1 MRERE
6 RFCTGDFPGLQRHR
20 ANGMKAKWKY
30 ALLGFFLAMD
40 LLIVFV
46 LRSVYSTQSYGQLIN
61 YVGIVRGAT
70 QRLVKLEM
78 NNRPS
83 DSLITY
89 LDDIMDNLSAGEGK
103 YGLILPDDK
112 EYRASL
118 GELETKWAGLKEDIY
133 NYRGG
138 YTDGKVLR
146 ENSEVYFN
154 QANETVFAAEAYS
167 KHRTANLLRMT
178 VVLIICIVLIWL
190 LIFWSS
196 LRKMLNL
203 EHVNKSLEDKAGRDI
218 LTNVYTVDKF
228 KNAAQE
234 LLDENSGLKYAV
246 FYVDFADFKYINDVF
261 GYEWGD
267 RILKEYGG
275 ILEQDLDEKEV
286 VGRVNA
292 DNFVILRHYETK
304 KDVLNRQKEA
314 DKKIT
319 DYMRNSGNR
328 HILSVCC
335 GLCCLEDVIESLKI
349 EGLMDRANFA
359 RKAVKTGKF
368 DRYRF
373 YNESIRRQLFH
384 EKDIESCM
392 GSALENKEFKVYYQP
407 KVDLKTNQIVCS
419 EALARWQKADGTV
432 IPPSDFIPVFE
443 KNYTIPLLDRY
454 IFEEVCRW
462 LRHLLDDGL
471 QALPVSV
478 NVSRLQFYNSDFVSI
493 YTEIRDKYNIPPS
506 LLEIEFTETIL
517 FDNWDELSK
526 IVEDL
531 HSAGF
536 SSSIDDF
543 GKGYSSL
550 STVQNLNVDVLKI
563 DAAFF
568 PNITSKEKDRL
579 LVEGIIKLVKQFGV
593 VTVAEG
599 IETEEQAEVLR
610 GIGCDMIQGY
620 VFYRPMPEQDYESLL
635 FEKNSGETEAAKRTA
650 QDNAVEEGLLHEGK
664 ACGQISADQGV
675 YDQDNGEFA

>member
-1 MRERE
+1 MYR
-6 RFCTGDFPGLQRHR
+6 GVPGLQRHR

-46 LRSVYSTQSYGQLIN
+46 LRSVYSSQSYGQLIN

-78 NNRPS
+78 NNQPS

-89 LDDIMDNLSAGEGK
+89 LDDIMDNLSAGKGK
-103 YGLILPDDK
+103 YDLILPDDK
-112 EYRASL
+112 EYRACL
-118 GELETKWAGLKEDIY
+118 GELVTEWAGLKEDIY

-138 YTDGKVLR
+138 YTDRNVLL
-146 ENSEVYFN
+146 ENSEIYFN

-167 KHRTANLLRMT
+167 KHRTTNLLRMT
-178 VVLIICIVLIWL
+178 VVLIICIFLIWL
-190 LIFWSS
+190 LIFWFS

-228 KNAAQE
+228 KKAAQE

-267 RILKEYGG
+267 RILKEYGT
-275 ILEQDLDEKEV
+275 ILEKDLDEKEV

-304 KDVLNRQKEA
+304 KDVLNRQKEV

-319 DYMRNSGNR
+319 DYMRDSGNR

-335 GLCCLEDVIESLKI
+335 GLCCIEDVIESLKI

-373 YNESIRRQLFH
+373 YNESIRRQLFF

-432 IPPSDFIPVFE
+432 ISPNEFIPVFE

-462 LRHLLDDGL
+462 LRHLLDEGL

-478 NVSRLQFYNSDFVSI
+478 NVSRLQFYNSDFVSS

-550 STVQNLNVDVLKI
+550 SMVQNLNVDVLKI

-579 LVEGIIKLVKQFGV
+579 LVEGMIKLVKQFGV

-599 IETEEQAEVLR
+599 IETEEQIEVLR

-635 FEKNSGETEAAKRTA
+635 FEKNSDKTDAAKRTA
-650 QDNAVEEGLLHEGK
+650 QENAVKNGVQHEGK
-664 ACGQISADQGV
+664 ECGQIIADPGV
-675 YDQDNGEFA
+675 YYQDNGEFG

>member
-1 MRERE
+1 MYR
-6 RFCTGDFPGLQRHR
+6 GFPWVT
-20 ANGMKAKWKY
+20 KAQGKWNESKMEVCSSW
-30 ALLGFFLAMD
+30 FFLAMD

-46 LRSVYSTQSYGQLIN
+46 LRSVYSSQSYGQLIN

-78 NNRPS
+78 NNQPS

-112 EYRASL
+112 EYRACL
-118 GELETKWAGLKEDIY
+118 GELATEWASLKEDIY

-138 YTDGKVLR
+138 YTDAKVLL
-146 ENSEVYFN
+146 ENSEIYFN

-167 KHRTANLLRMT
+167 KHRTTNLLRMT

-203 EHVNKSLEDKAGRDI
+203 EHANKSLEDKAGRDI

-228 KNAAQE
+228 KKTAQE
-234 LLDENSGLKYAV
+234 FLDENSGLKYAV

-304 KDVLNRQKEA
+304 KDVLNRQKEV

-373 YNESIRRQLFH
+373 YNESIRRQLFL

-419 EALARWQKADGTV
+419 EALARWQKADGTI

-650 QDNAVEEGLLHEGK
+650 QDNAVEDGLLHEGK

-675 YDQDNGEFA
+675 YYQDNGEFA

>member
-1 MRERE
+1 M
-6 RFCTGDFPGLQRHR
+6 
-20 ANGMKAKWKY
+20 
-30 ALLGFFLAMD
+30 LL
-40 LLIVFV
+40 
-46 LRSVYSTQSYGQLIN
+46 
-61 YVGIVRGAT
+61 
-70 QRLVKLEM
+70 
-78 NNRPS
+78 
-83 DSLITY
+83 
-89 LDDIMDNLSAGEGK
+89 
-103 YGLILPDDK
+103 
-112 EYRASL
+112 
-118 GELETKWAGLKEDIY
+118 
-133 NYRGG
+133 
-138 YTDGKVLR
+138 
-146 ENSEVYFN
+146 ENSEIYFN

-167 KHRTANLLRMT
+167 KHRTTNLLRMT

-203 EHVNKSLEDKAGRDI
+203 EHANKSLEDKAGRDI

-228 KNAAQE
+228 KKTAQE
-234 LLDENSGLKYAV
+234 FLDENSGLKYAV

-304 KDVLNRQKEA
+304 KDVLNRQKEV

-373 YNESIRRQLFH
+373 YNESIRRQLFL

-419 EALARWQKADGTV
+419 EALARWQKADGTI

-610 GIGCDMIQGY
+610 GIGCDRIC
-620 VFYRPMPEQDYESLL
+620 LL
-635 FEKNSGETEAAKRTA
+635 
-650 QDNAVEEGLLHEGK
+650 Q
-664 ACGQISADQGV
+664 ADAGTRLRKPA
-675 YDQDNGEFA
+675 F

>member
-46 LRSVYSTQSYGQLIN
+46 LRSVYSSQSYGQLIN

-78 NNRPS
+78 NNQPS

-112 EYRASL
+112 EYRACL
-118 GELETKWAGLKEDIY
+118 GELATEWASLKEDIY

-138 YTDGKVLR
+138 YTDAKVLL
-146 ENSEVYFN
+146 ENSEIYFN

-167 KHRTANLLRMT
+167 KHRTTNLLRMT

-203 EHVNKSLEDKAGRDI
+203 EHANKSLEDKAGRDI

-228 KNAAQE
+228 KKTAQE
-234 LLDENSGLKYAV
+234 FLDENSGLKYAV

-304 KDVLNRQKEA
+304 KDVLNRQKEV

-373 YNESIRRQLFH
+373 YNESIRRQLFL

-419 EALARWQKADGTV
+419 EALARWQKADGTI

-650 QDNAVEEGLLHEGK
+650 QNNAVEEGLLHEGK

-675 YDQDNGEFA
+675 YYQDNGEFA

>member
-46 LRSVYSTQSYGQLIN
+46 LRSVYSSQSYGQLIN

-78 NNRPS
+78 NNQPS

-112 EYRASL
+112 EYRACL
-118 GELETKWAGLKEDIY
+118 GELATEWASLKEDIY

-138 YTDGKVLR
+138 YTDAKVLL
-146 ENSEVYFN
+146 ENSEIYFN

-167 KHRTANLLRMT
+167 KHRTTNLLRMT

-203 EHVNKSLEDKAGRDI
+203 EHANKSLEDKAGRDI

-228 KNAAQE
+228 KKTAQE
-234 LLDENSGLKYAV
+234 FLDENSGLKYAV

-304 KDVLNRQKEA
+304 KDVLNRQKEV

-373 YNESIRRQLFH
+373 YNESIRRQLFL

-419 EALARWQKADGTV
+419 EALARWQKADGTI

-635 FEKNSGETEAAKRTA
+635 FEKNSDKTDAAKRTA
-650 QDNAVEEGLLHEGK
+650 QENAVKNGVQHEGK
-664 ACGQISADQGV
+664 ECGQIIADPGV
-675 YDQDNGEFA
+675 YYQDNGEFG

>member
-46 LRSVYSTQSYGQLIN
+46 LRSVYSSQSYGQLIN

-78 NNRPS
+78 NNQPS

-112 EYRASL
+112 EYRACL
-118 GELETKWAGLKEDIY
+118 GELATEWASLKEDIY

-138 YTDGKVLR
+138 YTDAKVLL
-146 ENSEVYFN
+146 ENSEIYFN

-167 KHRTANLLRMT
+167 KHRTTNLLRMT

-203 EHVNKSLEDKAGRDI
+203 EHANKSLEDKAGRDI

-228 KNAAQE
+228 KKTAQE
-234 LLDENSGLKYAV
+234 FLDENSGLKYAV

-304 KDVLNRQKEA
+304 KDVLNRQKEV

-373 YNESIRRQLFH
+373 YNESIRRQLFL

-419 EALARWQKADGTV
+419 EALARWQKADGTI

-493 YTEIRDKYNIPPS
+493 YTEIRDKYNIPPQS
-506 LLEIEFTETIL
+506 SG
-517 FDNWDELSK
+517 DRVYGD
-526 IVEDL
+526 
-531 HSAGF
+531 HS
-536 SSSIDDF
+536 
-543 GKGYSSL
+543 
-550 STVQNLNVDVLKI
+550 V
-563 DAAFF
+563 
-568 PNITSKEKDRL
+568 
-579 LVEGIIKLVKQFGV
+579 
-593 VTVAEG
+593 
-599 IETEEQAEVLR
+599 
-610 GIGCDMIQGY
+610 
-620 VFYRPMPEQDYESLL
+620 
-635 FEKNSGETEAAKRTA
+635 
-650 QDNAVEEGLLHEGK
+650 
-664 ACGQISADQGV
+664 
-675 YDQDNGEFA
+675 

>member
-1 MRERE
+1 
-6 RFCTGDFPGLQRHR
+6 
-20 ANGMKAKWKY
+20 MKAKWKY

-46 LRSVYSTQSYGQLIN
+46 LRSVYSSQSYGQLIN

-78 NNRPS
+78 NNQPS

-112 EYRASL
+112 EYRACL
-118 GELETKWAGLKEDIY
+118 GELATEWASLKEDIY

-138 YTDGKVLR
+138 YTDAKVLL
-146 ENSEVYFN
+146 ENSEIYFN
-154 QANETVFAAEAYS
+154 QANKTVFAAEAYS
-167 KHRTANLLRMT
+167 KHRTTNLLRMT

-203 EHVNKSLEDKAGRDI
+203 EHANKSLEDKAGRDI

-228 KNAAQE
+228 KKTAQE
-234 LLDENSGLKYAV
+234 FLDEDSGLKYAV

-304 KDVLNRQKEA
+304 KDVLNRQKEV

-373 YNESIRRQLFH
+373 YNESIRRQLFL

-419 EALARWQKADGTV
+419 EALARWQKADGTI

-675 YDQDNGEFA
+675 YYQDNGEFA

>member
-46 LRSVYSTQSYGQLIN
+46 LRSVYSSQSYGQLIN

-78 NNRPS
+78 NNQPS

-112 EYRASL
+112 EYRACL
-118 GELETKWAGLKEDIY
+118 GELATEWASLKEDIY

-138 YTDGKVLR
+138 YTDAKVLL
-146 ENSEVYFN
+146 ENSEIYFN

-167 KHRTANLLRMT
+167 KHRTTNLLRMT

-203 EHVNKSLEDKAGRDI
+203 EHANKSLEDKAGRDI

-228 KNAAQE
+228 KKTAQE
-234 LLDENSGLKYAV
+234 FLDENSGLKYAV

-304 KDVLNRQKEA
+304 KDVLNRQKEV

-373 YNESIRRQLFH
+373 YNESIRRQLFL

-419 EALARWQKADGTV
+419 EALARWQKADGTI

-650 QDNAVEEGLLHEGK
+650 QDNAVEDGLLHEGK

-675 YDQDNGEFA
+675 YYQDNGEFA

>member
-46 LRSVYSTQSYGQLIN
+46 LRSVYSSQSYGQLIN

-78 NNRPS
+78 NNQPS

-112 EYRASL
+112 EYRACL
-118 GELETKWAGLKEDIY
+118 GELATEWASLKEDIY

-138 YTDGKVLR
+138 YTDAKVLL
-146 ENSEVYFN
+146 ENSEIYFN

-167 KHRTANLLRMT
+167 KHRTTNLLRMT

-203 EHVNKSLEDKAGRDI
+203 EHANKSLEDKAGRDI

-228 KNAAQE
+228 KKTAQE
-234 LLDENSGLKYAV
+234 FLDENSGLKYAV

-275 ILEQDLDEKEV
+275 ILDQDLDEKEV

-304 KDVLNRQKEA
+304 KDVLNRQKEV

-373 YNESIRRQLFH
+373 YNESIRRQLFL

-419 EALARWQKADGTV
+419 EALARWQKADGTI

-650 QDNAVEEGLLHEGK
+650 QDNAVEDGLLHEGK

-675 YDQDNGEFA
+675 YYQDNGEFA

>member
-46 LRSVYSTQSYGQLIN
+46 LRSVYSSQSYGQLIN

-78 NNRPS
+78 NNQPS

-112 EYRASL
+112 EYRACL
-118 GELETKWAGLKEDIY
+118 GELATEWASLKEDIY

-138 YTDGKVLR
+138 YTDAKVLL
-146 ENSEVYFN
+146 ENSEIYFN

-167 KHRTANLLRMT
+167 KHRTTNLLRMT

-203 EHVNKSLEDKAGRDI
+203 EHANKSLEDKAGRDI

-228 KNAAQE
+228 KKTAQE
-234 LLDENSGLKYAV
+234 FLDENSGLKYAV

-304 KDVLNRQKEA
+304 KDVLNRQKEV

-373 YNESIRRQLFH
+373 YNESIRRQLFL

-419 EALARWQKADGTV
+419 EALARWQKADGTI

-493 YTEIRDKYNIPPS
+493 YTEIRDKYNIPSS

-650 QDNAVEEGLLHEGK
+650 QDNAVEDGLLHEGK

-675 YDQDNGEFA
+675 YYQDNGEFA

>member
-1 MRERE
+1 
-6 RFCTGDFPGLQRHR
+6 
-20 ANGMKAKWKY
+20 MKAKWKY

-46 LRSVYSTQSYGQLIN
+46 LRSVYSSQSYGQLIN

-78 NNRPS
+78 NNQPS

-112 EYRASL
+112 EYRACL
-118 GELETKWAGLKEDIY
+118 GELATEWASLKEDIY

-138 YTDGKVLR
+138 YTDAKVLL
-146 ENSEVYFN
+146 ENSEIYFN

-167 KHRTANLLRMT
+167 KHRTTNLLRMT

-203 EHVNKSLEDKAGRDI
+203 EHANKSLEDKAGRDI

-228 KNAAQE
+228 KKTAQE
-234 LLDENSGLKYAV
+234 FLDENSGLKYAV

-304 KDVLNRQKEA
+304 KDVLNRQKEV

-373 YNESIRRQLFH
+373 YNESIRRQLFL

-419 EALARWQKADGTV
+419 EALARWQKADGTI

-650 QDNAVEEGLLHEGK
+650 QDNAVEDGLLHEGK

-675 YDQDNGEFA
+675 YYQDNGEFA

>member
-46 LRSVYSTQSYGQLIN
+46 LRSVYSSQSYGQLIN
-61 YVGIVRGAT
+61 YVGIVRGTT

-78 NNRPS
+78 NNQPS

-112 EYRASL
+112 EYRACL
-118 GELETKWAGLKEDIY
+118 GELATEWASLKEDIY

-138 YTDGKVLR
+138 YTDAKVLL
-146 ENSEVYFN
+146 ENSEIYFN

-167 KHRTANLLRMT
+167 KHRTTNLLRMT

-203 EHVNKSLEDKAGRDI
+203 EHANKSLEDKAGRDI

-228 KNAAQE
+228 KKTAQE
-234 LLDENSGLKYAV
+234 FLDENSGLKYAV

-304 KDVLNRQKEA
+304 KDVLNRQKEV

-373 YNESIRRQLFH
+373 YNESIRRQLFL

-419 EALARWQKADGTV
+419 EALARWQKADGTI

-650 QDNAVEEGLLHEGK
+650 QNNAVEEGLLHEGK

-675 YDQDNGEFA
+675 YYQDNGEFA

>member
-1 MRERE
+1 
-6 RFCTGDFPGLQRHR
+6 
-20 ANGMKAKWKY
+20 MKAKWKY

-46 LRSVYSTQSYGQLIN
+46 LRSVYSSQSYGQLIN

-78 NNRPS
+78 NNQPS

-112 EYRASL
+112 EYRACL
-118 GELETKWAGLKEDIY
+118 GELATEWASLKEDIY

-138 YTDGKVLR
+138 YTDAKVLL
-146 ENSEVYFN
+146 ENSEIYFN

-167 KHRTANLLRMT
+167 KHRTTNLLRMT

-203 EHVNKSLEDKAGRDI
+203 EHANKSLEDKAGRDI

-228 KNAAQE
+228 KKTAQE
-234 LLDENSGLKYAV
+234 FLDENSGLKYAV

-304 KDVLNRQKEA
+304 KDVLNRQKEV

-373 YNESIRRQLFH
+373 YNESIRRQLFL

-419 EALARWQKADGTV
+419 EALARWQKADGTI

-650 QDNAVEEGLLHEGK
+650 QNNAVEEGLLHEGK

-675 YDQDNGEFA
+675 YYQDNGEFA

>member
-46 LRSVYSTQSYGQLIN
+46 LRSVYSSQSYGQLIN

-78 NNRPS
+78 NNQPS

-112 EYRASL
+112 EYRACL
-118 GELETKWAGLKEDIY
+118 GELATEWASLKEDIY

-138 YTDGKVLR
+138 YTDAKVLL
-146 ENSEVYFN
+146 ENSEIYFN
-154 QANETVFAAEAYS
+154 QANKTVFAAEAYS
-167 KHRTANLLRMT
+167 KHRTTNLLRMT

-203 EHVNKSLEDKAGRDI
+203 EHANKSLEDKAGRDI

-228 KNAAQE
+228 KKTAQE
-234 LLDENSGLKYAV
+234 FLDEDSGLKYAV

-304 KDVLNRQKEA
+304 KDVLNRQKEV

-373 YNESIRRQLFH
+373 YNESIRRQLFL

-419 EALARWQKADGTV
+419 EALARWQKADGTI

-675 YDQDNGEFA
+675 YYQDNGEFA